1 MIDETPIRTR
11 YGAVRPSLDER
22 GRRLCAAAEAK
33 SAGYGGIA
41 AAARATK
48 VARSTIGRGLKDL
61 RDPESLTGKV
71 RRKGAGRR
79 LVTATDPTLLA
90 DLRQLLEPAT
100 MGDPTRLLRWVSK
113 SHEKLATALREMG
126 HKVSSSTIPKLLEA
140 LNYCRHFNRKTK
152 EGSSHPDRNAQ
163 FEYLNA
169 KARAFQAADQPV
181 ISVDTK
187 KKELIGAFKNGGSD
201 YGPAGKPIEVNTH
214 DFENQELGKVVPY
227 GVYDIGANL
236 GYVSLGIDHDT
247 GQFAVNGIRL
257 WLDRMGR
264 ERYPTMTRLM
274 ITADGGGSNGSRLRL
289 WKLALQQLA
298 DDTGLTVQVCH
309 YPPGTSKWNKI
320 EHRMF
325 CHITQNWRGT
335 PLTDRLTVIELIA
348 NTTTETGL
356 KIRCELDPNA
366 YPKGIKVSDEEMATL
381 NIKRDEF
388 HPDWNYAIEP
398 RSNVMEQ

>member
-41 AAARATK
+41 AAARADEG
-48 VARSTIGRGLKDL
+48 RSKYDRTWSEGFAG
-61 RDPESLTGKV
+61 PESLTGKV

-113 SHEKLATALREMG
+113 SHESWRRRFARWVT
-126 HKVSSSTIPKLLEA
+126 KVSSSTIPKLLEA

-187 KKELIGAFKNGGSD
+187 KKELIGAFKNGAATMDLRASRSRSHPRFREPGTRQ
-201 YGPAGKPIEVNTH
+201 GRPVW
-214 DFENQELGKVVPY
+214 
-227 GVYDIGANL
+227 VYDIGANL
-236 GYVSLGIDHDT
+236 GYV
-247 GQFAVNGIRL
+247 Q
-257 WLDRMGR
+257 
-264 ERYPTMTRLM
+264 P
-274 ITADGGGSNGSRLRL
+274 
-289 WKLALQQLA
+289 
-298 DDTGLTVQVCH
+298 
-309 YPPGTSKWNKI
+309 WN
-320 EHRMF
+320 
-325 CHITQNWRGT
+325 
-335 PLTDRLTVIELIA
+335 
-348 NTTTETGL
+348 
-356 KIRCELDPNA
+356 
-366 YPKGIKVSDEEMATL
+366 
-381 NIKRDEF
+381 
-388 HPDWNYAIEP
+388 
-398 RSNVMEQ
+398 RS